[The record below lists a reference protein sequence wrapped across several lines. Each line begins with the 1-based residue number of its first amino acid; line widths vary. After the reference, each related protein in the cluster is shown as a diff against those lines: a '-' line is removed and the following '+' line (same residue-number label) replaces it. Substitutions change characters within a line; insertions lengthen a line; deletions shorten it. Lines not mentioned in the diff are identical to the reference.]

1 LPAAAQLAW
10 QVACFWLQTIEF
22 WWTDV
27 PQWKDAGM
35 LVDRIQLLGP
45 QRTTSTAKAAQETL

>member
-1 LPAAAQLAW
+1 MPTLSLPAATHLAW
-10 QVACFWLQTIEF
+10 QVACFWFQTTGF

-35 LVDRIQLLGP
+35 LVARIGLLGP
-45 QRTTSTAKAAQETL
+45 KKTTSTTK